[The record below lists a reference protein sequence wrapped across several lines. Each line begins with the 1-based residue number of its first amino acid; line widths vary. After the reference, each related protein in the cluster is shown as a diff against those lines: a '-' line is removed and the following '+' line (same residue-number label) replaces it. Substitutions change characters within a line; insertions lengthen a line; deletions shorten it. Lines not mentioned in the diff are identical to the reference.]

1 MKWTGES
8 NMSETKVG
16 KEKLYLG
23 IDIGGTAV
31 KLGSV
36 TETGQV
42 VETESYQV
50 DFDGYET
57 PILQTVVESCN
68 KFFYK
73 YKRKTGEYQAIGVS
87 ATGAINIRTG
97 VVDGSAG
104 HIRNWEKSCIKDVL
118 QSKFGI
124 PVQVLNDA
132 NAAALGEAWIGAAK
146 GKKDVVVVT
155 IGTGV
160 GGGILVNRQILLGVN
175 GFAGELGH
183 MPIQNHGEACTCGNK
198 GCLER
203 YGSMTA
209 LIQRI
214 KASVKAGNMKSL
226 LPKEINGESIF
237 SLAEEGNAQVLEIL
251 DQWMDDLAAGIIG
264 LVHIFNPE
272 QVLIGGGVS
281 RQEKLFVEPLRKKV
295 VDHIMPHFLQNFEL
309 RAAKLGNHAGMIGAV
324 YYCKQQ
330 Y

>member
-1 MKWTGES
+1 MGERKS
-8 NMSETKVG
+8 R

-31 KLGSV
+31 KIGSV
-36 TETGQV
+36 TDTGQV
-42 VETESYQV
+42 VETESYRV

-57 PILQTVVESCN
+57 PILQTVVKSCSMFFN
-68 KFFYK
+68 KYH
-73 YKRKTGEYQAIGVS
+73 RAAQIYQAIGVS
-87 ATGAINIRTG
+87 ATGAINTRTG

-118 QSKFGI
+118 KSKFGI

-160 GGGILVNRQILLGVN
+160 GGGILVDGKILLGVN

-183 MPIQNHGEACTCGNK
+183 ISIQNNGEVCTCGNQ
-198 GCLER
+198 GCLEH
-203 YGSMTA
+203 YGSTTA
-209 LIQRI
+209 LIHRI
-214 KASVKAGNMKSL
+214 RASVQEGKIEGLSE
-226 LPKEINGESIF
+226 KEINGESIF
-237 SLAEEGNAQVLEIL
+237 VLAEAGDSQVLKIL
-251 DQWMDDLAAGIIG
+251 DQWIDSIACGIVG
-264 LVHIFNPE
+264 LVHVFNPE

-281 RQEKLFVEPLRKKV
+281 RQQKLLVEPLRKKV
-295 VDHIMPHFLQNFEL
+295 VSRIMPNFLQNFEL
-309 RAAKLGNHAGMIGAV
+309 QAAELGNNAGMIGAV
-324 YYCKQQ
+324 YYCIQQ